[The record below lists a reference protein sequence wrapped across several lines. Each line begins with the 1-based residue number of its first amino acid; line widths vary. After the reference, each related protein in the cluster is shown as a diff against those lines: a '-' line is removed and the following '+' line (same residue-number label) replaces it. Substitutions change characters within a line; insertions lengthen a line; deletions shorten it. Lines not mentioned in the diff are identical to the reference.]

1 LDRHFFWASANES
14 GMEHLHFHDTESGY
28 LADAFLLRLLN
39 GHPLRLHY
47 RLVCDKDWRTREVF
61 VQLLSRPDQEIA
73 LQADGKGN
81 WSSQHQPFES
91 LNGCLDIDISAT
103 PFTNTLPIRR
113 LNLPPG
119 GSAMIDV
126 AYVAI
131 PDLQVKKVS
140 QRYACREKNA
150 NGSIYEYRGL
160 STGFEAEL
168 TMDQDGFVINYP
180 AVFTRVT
187 TP

>member
-1 LDRHFFWASANES
+1 
-14 GMEHLHFHDTESGY
+14 
-28 LADAFLLRLLN
+28 
-39 GHPLRLHY
+39 
-47 RLVCDKDWRTREVF
+47 
-61 VQLLSRPDQEIA
+61 
-73 LQADGKGN
+73 
-81 WSSQHQPFES
+81 
-91 LNGCLDIDISAT
+91 
-103 PFTNTLPIRR
+103 
-113 LNLPPG
+113 LPPG